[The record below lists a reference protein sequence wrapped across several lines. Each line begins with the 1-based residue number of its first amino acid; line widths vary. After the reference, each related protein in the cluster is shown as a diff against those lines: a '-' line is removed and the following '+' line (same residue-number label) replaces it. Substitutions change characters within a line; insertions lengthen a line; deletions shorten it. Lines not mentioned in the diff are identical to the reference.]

1 MSPSRLRM
9 KTDGAPE
16 QLGWSI
22 TDGTGAVVASALPGS
37 ENLEPTTEYVWDVTL
52 PELGCYTLTLMDEGG
67 DGLFNLATS
76 MDGVG
81 FLEVNSTDG
90 ETILDQDW
98 FYQELDAFSEVT
110 FDLEVTQVTSVDE
123 LGVLSNVALF
133 PNPASSWVT
142 LAYGSTKAGKAQLVI
157 RNVTGQEVIHRDLG
171 VMSAGNHR
179 HILDVGFLDAGT
191 YLVEL
196 RVADTIH
203 SMILLHP

>member
-1 MSPSRLRM
+1 
-9 KTDGAPE
+9 
-16 QLGWSI
+16 
-22 TDGTGAVVASALPGS
+22 
-37 ENLEPTTEYVWDVTL
+37 
-52 PELGCYTLTLMDEGG
+52 MDEGG

-110 FDLEVTQVTSVDE
+110 FELEVTQVTAIEE

-133 PNPASSWVT
+133 PNPASSRVT
-142 LAYGSTKAGKAQLVI
+142 LTYASAKAGEAQLVV
-157 RNVTGQEVIHRDLG
+157 RNVTGQEVIRRDLG
-171 VMSAGNHR
+171 VVSAGNHR
-179 HILDVGFLDAGT
+179 HTLDVGHLDAGT

-196 RVADTIH
+196 RVADNIH